1 MDVIAQVSRSSCL
14 LEVTAWLRQDSHRL
28 QVNEFVKRVR
38 ACKIHTLL
46 VGHLRKQM
54 PALMGKQKAQEK
66 MLRDLGKEF
75 SLVQREHHLPAGEP
89 ESINRCKIPSAE
101 ACEAGGTA
109 WQARALRLAARVA

>member
-1 MDVIAQVSRSSCL
+1 M
-14 LEVTAWLRQDSHRL
+14 

-75 SLVQREHHLPAGEP
+75 SLVQREHHLPAGEALAGP
-89 ESINRCKIPSAE
+89 
-101 ACEAGGTA
+101 CEV
-109 WQARALRLAARVA
+109 ALGAHASWC